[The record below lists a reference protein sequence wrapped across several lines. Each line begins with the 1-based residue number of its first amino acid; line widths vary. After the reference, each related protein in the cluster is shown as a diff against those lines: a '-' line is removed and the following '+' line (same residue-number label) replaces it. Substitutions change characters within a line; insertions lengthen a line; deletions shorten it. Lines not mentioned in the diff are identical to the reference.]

1 MALRHALLPCDAR
14 APAARR
20 AAADALFAA
29 QSKEH
34 DRAYY
39 YNHVTNE
46 RTWTRPADSNLAW
59 VRFHEEL

>member
-1 MALRHALLPCDAR
+1 MLLLR
-14 APAARR
+14 RR
-20 AAADALFAA
+20 LSPPAA
-29 QSKEH
+29 QSEEH
-34 DRAYY
+34 DRAYF

>member
-1 MALRHALLPCDAR
+1 MAPPHAPPAPR
-14 APAARR
+14 ATVRVTRSP
-20 AAADALFAA
+20 AA

-46 RTWTRPADSNLAW
+46 RTWSRPADSNLAW